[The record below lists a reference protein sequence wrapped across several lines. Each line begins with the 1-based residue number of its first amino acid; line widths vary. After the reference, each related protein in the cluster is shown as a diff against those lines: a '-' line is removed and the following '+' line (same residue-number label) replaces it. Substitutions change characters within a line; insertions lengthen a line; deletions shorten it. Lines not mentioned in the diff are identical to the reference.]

1 MMEVKISVIIPVY
14 NVEKYL
20 AQCIN
25 SVISQSYKNLEVIL
39 VDDGSTDKSP
49 QMCDD
54 FAKRDSRI
62 RVVHKTNGGLSSAR
76 NAGIRIATGDYLLF
90 LDSDD
95 YWDSTDAM
103 KECAEVCMKYHPD
116 VLMFGYKKY
125 FQKESRT
132 EVRGISVSN
141 FDKVYAIDDLLHA
154 DVFTTSACNKC
165 VSRRLFTEYHLDFV
179 KNQLSEDI
187 EYCIKI
193 IKYADRFMVIDN
205 PFYIYRQ
212 QNAVSISSNI
222 GVKNL
227 RDIAEV
233 LIKYTNEC
241 KEEGIKKR
249 LPLLNYL
256 ALQYVLWMTNSAKVR
271 RDGQL
276 ELISEMKT
284 LWWLTMYDWCSY
296 VKKVKLVRWLGFD
309 IVRILLKIYKRLR

>member
-1 MMEVKISVIIPVY
+1 MEVKISVIIPVY
-14 NVEKYL
+14 NVERYL
-20 AQCIN
+20 TQCVN
-25 SVISQSYKNLEVIL
+25 SVTLQSYKNLEIIL
-39 VDDGSTDKSP
+39 VNDGSPDNSP
-49 QMCDD
+49 HICDD

-76 NAGIRIATGDYLLF
+76 NAGIKIATGDYILF

-116 VLMFGYKKY
+116 VVMFGYKKY
-125 FQKESRT
+125 YQRDSRT
-132 EVRGISVSN
+132 DVRGISVSN
-141 FDKVYAIDDLLHA
+141 FDTVYTIDDLLHA

-165 VSRRLFTEYHLDFV
+165 VSRRLFNEHHLDFV
-179 KNQLSEDI
+179 ENQLSEDI

-296 VKKVKLVRWLGFD
+296 VKKVKLVRWFGFD
-309 IVRILLKIYKRLR
+309 IIRILLKIYKRLR

>member
-1 MMEVKISVIIPVY
+1 
-14 NVEKYL
+14 
-20 AQCIN
+20 
-25 SVISQSYKNLEVIL
+25 
-39 VDDGSTDKSP
+39 
-49 QMCDD
+49 
-54 FAKRDSRI
+54 
-62 RVVHKTNGGLSSAR
+62 
-76 NAGIRIATGDYLLF
+76 
-90 LDSDD
+90 
-95 YWDSTDAM
+95 
-103 KECAEVCMKYHPD
+103 
-116 VLMFGYKKY
+116 
-125 FQKESRT
+125 
-132 EVRGISVSN
+132 
-141 FDKVYAIDDLLHA
+141 
-154 DVFTTSACNKC
+154 
-165 VSRRLFTEYHLDFV
+165 
-179 KNQLSEDI
+179 
-187 EYCIKI
+187 
-193 IKYADRFMVIDN
+193 MVIDN

>member
-1 MMEVKISVIIPVY
+1 MEIKISVIIPIY
-14 NVEKYL
+14 NVERYL
-20 AQCIN
+20 TQCVN
-25 SVISQSYKNLEVIL
+25 SVTSQSYKNLEIIL
-39 VDDGSTDKSP
+39 VNDGSPDNSP
-49 QMCDD
+49 HLCDD

-76 NAGIRIATGDYLLF
+76 NAGIKIATGDYILF

-116 VLMFGYKKY
+116 VVMFGYKKY
-125 FQKESRT
+125 YQKDSRT

-141 FDKVYAIDDLLHA
+141 FDTVYSIDDLLHA
-154 DVFTTSACNKC
+154 DVFTTSAWNKC

-179 KNQLSEDI
+179 ENQLSEDI

-227 RDIAEV
+227 RDIADV
-233 LIKYTNEC
+233 LIKYTNES
-241 KEEGIKKR
+241 KEERIKKR

-276 ELISEMKT
+276 EIINEMKT

-309 IVRILLKIYKRLR
+309 IIRILLKIYKRLK